1 MPGRLV
7 LAMVVALV
15 PTLAAAQ
22 EHRDE
27 HGGER
32 PGGARPALPPRAP
45 LPPGAGRV
53 GPGPGPQFR
62 SGPVVGPQFR
72 GEPGGGA
79 QFRGGPGIGP
89 REFGYRGRTFERV
102 HVDPFFYPR
111 GWGYRRWAVGA
122 VLPPLFLVPAYYYA
136 DWASLGLAPPPPGF
150 QWVRYGPDLLLV
162 DLSTG
167 EVADTVYGVF
177 Y

>member
-15 PTLAAAQ
+15 PTLASAQ

-27 HGGER
+27 HRGER
-32 PGGARPALPPRAP
+32 PGGARPVVPPRAP
-45 LPPGAGRV
+45 LPPGRG

-62 SGPVVGPQFR
+62 GGPVVGPQFR
-72 GEPGGGA
+72 G
-79 QFRGGPGIGP
+79 GPGVGP
-89 REFGYRGRTFERV
+89 RDHEFSYRGRDVERV
-102 HVDPFFYPR
+102 HIAPFLYPR
-111 GWGYRRWAVGA
+111 GWGYRRWGVGA
-122 VLPPLFLVPAYYYA
+122 VLPPLFLVPDYYYA
-136 DWASLGLAPPPPGF
+136 DWAGLGLAPPPPGY

-162 DLSTG
+162 DVSTG
-167 EVADTVYGVF
+167 QVADTVYGAF